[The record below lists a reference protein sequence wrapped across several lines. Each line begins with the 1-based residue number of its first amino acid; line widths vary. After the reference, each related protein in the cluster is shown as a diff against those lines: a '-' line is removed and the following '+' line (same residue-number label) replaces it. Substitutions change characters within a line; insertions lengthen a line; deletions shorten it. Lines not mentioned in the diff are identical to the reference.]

1 MYQYLMHL
9 MAKMVSFI
17 LSVFYCNKK
26 ECLTIDGELLIV
38 KKETEGDDIFSRRR
52 LPEEGTRDVTQKVME
67 FRSVDAL
74 LVLHATS
81 FAFSHQYPCTH

>member
-1 MYQYLMHL
+1 MHL

-38 KKETEGDDIFSRRR
+38 KKETEEGDDIFSRMR
-52 LPEEGTRDVTQKVME
+52 LREEGTRDVIQRGME
-67 FRSVDAL
+67 FHSLDAL